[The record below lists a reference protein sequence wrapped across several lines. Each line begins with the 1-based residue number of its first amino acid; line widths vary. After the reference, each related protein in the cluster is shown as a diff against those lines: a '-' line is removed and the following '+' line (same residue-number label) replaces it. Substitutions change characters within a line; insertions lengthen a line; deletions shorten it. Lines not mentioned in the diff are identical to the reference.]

1 MPVQEE
7 ATFIKEMITEYVE
20 TLDEGEI
27 IDIVIDHMNDTLNE
41 SDRYE
46 VYSILDKTRSRDHGN
61 WYWIIRRI
69 RNTGALS
76 RLRDTCSV
84 YKKRAQGSER
94 HFYI

>member
-1 MPVQEE
+1 MTIQEE
-7 ATFIKEMITEYVE
+7 ATLIKEMIIEYVE

-27 IDIVIDHMNDTLNE
+27 IDIVIDHMNDTLSE
-41 SDRYE
+41 DERYE
-46 VYSILDKTRSRDHGN
+46 VYNELDKTRSRDHGN

-76 RLRDTCSV
+76 RLQDTCSV
-84 YKKRAQGSER
+84 YKKRSLGSER

>member
-1 MPVQEE
+1 MTIYEE
-7 ATFIKEMITEYVE
+7 AEAIKEMIIEYVD
-20 TLDEGEI
+20 TLNEQEI
-27 IDIVIDHMNDTLNE
+27 IDIVIEHMQDNLNE
-41 SDRYE
+41 DERYE
-46 VYSILDKTRSRDHGN
+46 VYNVLDKTRTSNHGN

-76 RLRDTCSV
+76 RLEDTCSV

>member
-1 MPVQEE
+1 MTIYEE
-7 ATFIKEMITEYVE
+7 AQLIKEMITGYVE
-20 TLDEGEI
+20 TLNEQEI
-27 IDIVIDHMNDTLNE
+27 IGIVIDHMNDTLNE
-41 SDRYE
+41 SDRFE
-46 VYSILDKTRSRDHGN
+46 VYEALDKTRCRDHGN

-76 RLRDTCSV
+76 RLKDTCSV

>member
-1 MPVQEE
+1 MLVQEE

>member
-1 MPVQEE
+1 MLVQEE

-27 IDIVIDHMNDTLNE
+27 IDIVIDHMNDTLTE
-41 SDRYE
+41 SDRYK
-46 VYSILDKTRSRDHGN
+46 VYNTLDKTRSRDHGN

-76 RLRDTCSV
+76 RLKD
-84 YKKRAQGSER
+84 
-94 HFYI
+94 

>member
-1 MPVQEE
+1 MLIQEE
-7 ATFIKEMITEYVE
+7 AVFIKEMITEYVE

>member
-1 MPVQEE
+1 MQIYEE
-7 ATFIKEMITEYVE
+7 AELIKEIITGYVD
-20 TLDEGEI
+20 TLDEENI

-61 WYWIIRRI
+61 WYWVIRRI

-76 RLRDTCSV
+76 RLEDTCSV
-84 YKKRAQGSER
+84 YKKRALGSER
-94 HFYI
+94 HFHI

>member
-1 MPVQEE
+1 MSVQEE
-7 ATFIKEMITEYVE
+7 AELIKEMIEGYVD
-20 TLDEGEI
+20 TLDEKEI

-46 VYSILDKTRSRDHGN
+46 VYNMLDKTRSYDHGN

-76 RLRDTCSV
+76 RLKDTCSV

>member
-1 MPVQEE
+1 MQIYEE
-7 ATFIKEMITEYVE
+7 AELIKEIITGYVD
-20 TLDEGEI
+20 TLNEENI

-76 RLRDTCSV
+76 RLKDTCSV
-84 YKKRAQGSER
+84 YKKRVQGSER
-94 HFYI
+94 HFHI

>member
-1 MPVQEE
+1 MTIYEE
-7 ATFIKEMITEYVE
+7 AETIKEMIIEYVD
-20 TLDEGEI
+20 TLNEQEI
-27 IDIVIDHMNDTLNE
+27 IDIVIEHMNDTLSETNRF
-41 SDRYE
+41 D
-46 VYSILDKTRSRDHGN
+46 VYNQLDKTRCRDHGN

-76 RLRDTCSV
+76 RLEDTCSV

>member
-1 MPVQEE
+1 MLVQEE

-76 RLRDTCSV
+76 RLKDTCSV
-84 YKKRAQGSER
+84 YKKRSLGSDR

>member
-1 MPVQEE
+1 MTIQEE
-7 ATFIKEMITEYVE
+7 TTFIKEMITEYVE

-41 SDRYE
+41 SDRYK
-46 VYSILDKTRSRDHGN
+46 VYSALDKTRSRYHGN

>member
-1 MPVQEE
+1 MLKFNIQEE
-7 ATFIKEMITEYVE
+7 AAFIEEMITEYVE

-76 RLRDTCSV
+76 RL
-84 YKKRAQGSER
+84 KE
-94 HFYI
+94 

>member
-1 MPVQEE
+1 MEIYEE
-7 ATFIKEMITEYVE
+7 AELIKEMIKGYVD
-20 TLDEGEI
+20 TLDEKEI
-27 IDIVIDHMNDTLNE
+27 INIVINHMNDTLNE
-41 SDRYE
+41 SDRFE
-46 VYSILDKTRSRDHGN
+46 AYSILDKTRSYDHGN

-76 RLRDTCSV
+76 RLKDTCSV